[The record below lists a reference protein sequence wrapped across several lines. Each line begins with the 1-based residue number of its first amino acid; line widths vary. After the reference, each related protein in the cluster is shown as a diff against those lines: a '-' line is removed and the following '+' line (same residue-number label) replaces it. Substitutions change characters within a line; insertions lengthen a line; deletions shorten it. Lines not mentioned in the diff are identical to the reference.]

1 VDDDLMKRVAIFFL
15 IAGSAAAIGFGLA
28 FAVIGVWNAVQGPFQ
43 REWDDTWRQAVPVGL
58 AYLTWG
64 ATIVAGLV
72 IAWRL
77 TGWKERS

>member
-1 VDDDLMKRVAIFFL
+1 MTEMKRVAIFIL

-28 FAVIGVWNAVQGPFQ
+28 FAVIGVWNAIQGPFQ

-58 AYLTWG
+58 AYLVWG
-64 ATIVAGLV
+64 ATIVAGFV

-77 TGWKERS
+77 TRRNESS